1 MMAPCWYSPCW
12 DLEPQNR
19 EVLGSNPMVCS
30 WKSCSASAVES
41 DLGVPTPCQ
50 VGSTVVLQEKKRK
63 KKKRTTTTTK
73 LRRAGAALLRGAAA
87 EVETRD
93 YKEKQSWSSSH
104 RKSITRECK
113 DRSWKLKQLWKSA
126 TTESGKGPLLY
137 GHKTQKHFNRWV
149 LQSRPAHGEYTIS
162 LAPWQ

>member
-1 MMAPCWYSPCW
+1 MAPCWYSPCW

-104 RKSITRECK
+104 RKSITRECIK
-113 DRSWKLKQLWKSA
+113 IGAGSWSNHERVQQRRVEKGLYFMA
-126 TTESGKGPLLY
+126 TKHKNISTDESCRVGL
-137 GHKTQKHFNRWV
+137 HTASTQF
-149 LQSRPAHGEYTIS
+149 L
-162 LAPWQ
+162 